1 MVFTDR
7 KTIPLWPGKAPLSR
21 GDNPEDIP
29 TITPYFPAEWAA
41 VHQAIVILPGGGYE
55 MLAEH
60 EGRGY
65 AEFFAARGYHCFV
78 VNYRLRPYAHPA
90 ELSDAA
96 RAVRLVRAAAG
107 ELGIHPDRI
116 GIMGSSAGG
125 HLAGTAAN
133 LYAEALTS
141 ADEGNVAQISSRP
154 DFHILCYAV
163 LTLREEFTHR
173 GTRDF
178 ICGGDLSLR
187 ETLSLETRVHADTP
201 PAFIWHTLA
210 DTCVPAENALWYA
223 SALRQA
229 KVPFELHVYEKCGHG
244 IGLGGGHPW
253 AEACC
258 RWLETLDS
266 RKV

>member
-1 MVFTDR
+1 MTTYPLWNSTPGLCEEEPVLEYYPAIR
-7 KTIPLWPGKAPLSR
+7 KTSSAS
-21 GDNPEDIP
+21 
-29 TITPYFPAEWAA
+29 
-41 VHQAIVILPGGGYE
+41 VVIYPGGGYCVR
-55 MLAEH
+55 APH
-60 EGRGY
+60 EGKGY
-65 AEFFAARGYHCFV
+65 AEFFNTLGMDAFVCEYRVSPHRFPLELLDAR
-78 VNYRLRPYAHPA
+78 
-90 ELSDAA
+90 
-96 RAVRLVRAAAG
+96 RAVRWVRAHAA
-107 ELGIHPDRI
+107 ELKLDPDKVAV
-116 GIMGSSAGG
+116 MGSSAGG

-223 SALRQA
+223 SALRKA